1 MTNVLY
7 TDRID
12 RGFVL
17 GNNVLAA
24 EVFAKNGFL
33 VLSSVTGE
41 EKTADVNADQ
51 IYQGE
56 GDDDSQHQRM
66 TTDKPEL
73 FPGSI

>member
-17 GNNVLAA
+17 GNNVLVA

-33 VLSSVTGE
+33 VLDSVTGE
-41 EKTADVNADQ
+41 EQAAVGN
-51 IYQGE
+51 
-56 GDDDSQHQRM
+56 
-66 TTDKPEL
+66 TDKIDQGNGGEDSCTIEYPL
-73 FPGSI
+73 LGSLP